1 MDTPKNPVILL
12 TGGGTG
18 GHITPILAV
27 AHEIKTQN
35 PQAKVIY
42 IGERGGKFAELTN
55 EHKAIDETFSVSAG
69 KLRRYHGESWL
80 RRLFDV
86 KTNLLNLRDSLRF
99 VWGICQAWR
108 LLGKI
113 KPDVVFQK
121 GGFVGVPVGLAA
133 AMRRIP
139 IVTHDSDTVPG
150 LANRMVSRWARV
162 HATALPAEYYPY
174 PSAKVLPVGVL
185 VEHNYQPITE
195 EAQREFK
202 LRLVLRPEAPLL
214 LVTGGSSGAERI
226 NKAVA
231 EIANELLTK
240 YSDLQIIHQVGKGKT
255 GVYGDYTHE
264 RLRVLEFLNPMFEY
278 MGAADVVV
286 CRASANTL
294 AELGVQ
300 GKATI
305 AIPSEFLTGGH
316 QVKNA
321 KILEEQGAA
330 AVVYEDRLY
339 DLQHGLLPTIENLLT
354 DKTKRDNLAHVLQ
367 SKTIPD
373 AAHRLAVVLI
383 EQANKSVVSSE

>member
-1 MDTPKNPVILL
+1 MDTSKKLTILL

-35 PQAKVIY
+35 SEAKVIY

-55 EHKAIDETFSVSAG
+55 EHKAIDETFAVSAG

-86 KTNLLNLRDSLRF
+86 KTNLLNLRDLFRF
-99 VWGICQAWR
+99 GWGILQAWR

-133 AMRRIP
+133 AMRHIP
-139 IVTHDSDTVPG
+139 IVTHDSDAIPG

-162 HATALPAEYYPY
+162 HATALPAEHYPY

-185 VEHNYQPITE
+185 VEHNYQPVTE

-202 LRLVLRPEAPLL
+202 LRLVLRPDAPLL

-226 NKAVA
+226 NKAVV
-231 EIANELLTK
+231 EIANELLINHP
-240 YSDLQIIHQVGKGKT
+240 DLQIIHQAGKGKT
-255 GVYGDYTHE
+255 GVYGDYKHE
-264 RLRVLEFLNPMFEY
+264 RLHVLEFLNPMYQY
-278 MGAADVVV
+278 MGAADLVV

-300 GKATI
+300 GKAAI
-305 AIPSEFLTGGH
+305 VIPSEVLTGGH
-316 QVKNA
+316 QIKNA

-330 AVVYEDRLY
+330 AVVYEDKMY
-339 DLQHGLLPTIENLLT
+339 DLQHGLLPTIERLLI
-354 DKTKRDNLAHVLQ
+354 DKTKRDNLAHTLQ
-367 SKTIPD
+367 TQTIPD
-373 AAHRLAVVLI
+373 AAHRLAMLLL
-383 EQANKSVVSSE
+383 EQAKT